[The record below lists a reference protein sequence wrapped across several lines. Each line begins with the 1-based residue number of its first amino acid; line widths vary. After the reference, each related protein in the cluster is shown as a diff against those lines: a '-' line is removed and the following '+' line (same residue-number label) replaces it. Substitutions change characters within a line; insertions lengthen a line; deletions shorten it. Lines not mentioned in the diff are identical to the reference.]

1 MRNYLLATVMIM
13 VTFVSCSKEN
23 VPNGPA
29 PIQTNIPIESLNVS
43 YGSAQL
49 QKMDV
54 YLPANR
60 NTATT
65 KVLFLVHGG
74 AWMAGDKAAP
84 DFAPVVDSIRKR
96 MPDWAIFNL
105 NYRLFVPLI
114 NTNKF
119 PAQEEDIKRAIDFV
133 YSNRNYYSISDK
145 WVIAGASA
153 GGHLALLQAYKYN
166 TPIKMKAVVNYFGP
180 SDLPKLISEETDP
193 TLKAAMPTMFNGTE
207 TASSPVTHITAQTP
221 PTLTFQG
228 ANDRTV
234 PKSQQEALHT
244 KLRQHNVPEQ
254 LNIYPNEGH
263 GFSAATMTKS
273 YDAVFAFLNTHVK

>member
-1 MRNYLLATVMIM
+1 MRHYFVATCLFL
-13 VTFVSCSKEN
+13 VTLVSCSKDDVN
-23 VPNGPA
+23 PA
-29 PIQTNIPIESLNVS
+29 PNPPPAHLAETILNVS

-60 NTATT
+60 TTTTT
-65 KVLFLVHGG
+65 KVLFLIHGG
-74 AWMAGDKAAP
+74 AWMIGDKSAQ
-84 DFAPVVDSIRKR
+84 DFSPVVDSIRKR

-119 PAQEEDIKRAIDFV
+119 PAQEEDIKKAIDFV
-133 YSNRNYYSISDK
+133 YSNRSYYSISDK

-153 GGHLALLQAYKYN
+153 GAHLALLQAYKYN

-180 SDLPKLISEETDP
+180 SDLAKLIAEETDP

-207 TASSPVTHITAQTP
+207 TASSPITHINPQSP
-221 PTLTFQG
+221 PTITFQG
-228 ANDRTV
+228 ANDLTV
-234 PKSQQEALHT
+234 PKSQQEAMHA
-244 KLRQHNVPEQ
+244 KLKQNNVPEQ

-263 GFSAATMTKS
+263 GFSVATMAKT
-273 YDAVFAFLNTHVK
+273 YDAVISFLNTHVR